1 MAEKTGGETRARAEP
16 TTQRILVRDLV
27 LSSSVGLSD
36 AERATPQRIRLN
48 LEVQV
53 TPQRPRHDRIDEVVN
68 YSSLVRQIRQ
78 VFATLDSPRLLE
90 TVSGQLADVCLAEPR
105 VEWVRVRLEKLDRYA
120 DAAGVGLDTLY
131 HAPGANTARD
141 H

>member
-1 MAEKTGGETRARAEP
+1 MNTLEMLNRMCHGLLAGSDVKAICKARGFPAEAEASPGVLET
-16 TTQRILVRDLV
+16 LF
-27 LSSSVGLSD
+27 LSPQGLSG
-36 AERATPQRIRLN
+36 
-48 LEVQV
+48 
-53 TPQRPRHDRIDEVVN
+53 
-68 YSSLVRQIRQ
+68 

-120 DAAGVGLDTLY
+120 DAASVGLDMLY
-131 HAPGANTARD
+131 HAPGGPIARD